1 MMTQILPVAI
11 RGIMDKH
18 VRDTLTDLC
27 NFFDVVSRKSIT
39 LRRLTRLQEEIV
51 VILCELEIYFPPAF
65 FDIMVHLLIHV
76 VDDIIHLGPSFLH
89 NMMPFERL
97 NGIIKGYVRNRA
109 KPDASIVQGWLTEE
123 CVSFC
128 QNYMQTEEPVG
139 LPVNKHL
146 GRLEGVGHRTGR
158 KELHVLNAGRRADF
172 DRANLVALQ
181 HITMVEDYC
190 IEHKASIKQKYSDL
204 GRAPPTDA
212 QLLREHNSTF
222 LGWFKKKLQDN
233 PPPMNCSAD
242 ILLYALSHG
251 PAHNLVTY
259 QSYDINGYTFCTEKK
274 DSKSDYQN
282 SGVTMEAYIGDV
294 KTRYYGRIEEIWELN
309 YSGDKMPMF
318 RVRWA
323 KNVIKEERGFITM
336 VIPEAK
342 SIAVSVNVT
351 AQNEPWVLADQV
363 AQCFFITD
371 PSKPSRV
378 VVRRGKRNIAGMDG
392 VAHEQDFGQYGD
404 PKLEDDDDHDNTRPY
419 TTRRSRT
426 TLPPRSSGLPFLRR
440 SQNVPGLNYA
450 TATKKGKK
458 IVKR

>member
-1 MMTQILPVAI
+1 
-11 RGIMDKH
+11 
-18 VRDTLTDLC
+18 
-27 NFFDVVSRKSIT
+27 
-39 LRRLTRLQEEIV
+39 
-51 VILCELEIYFPPAF
+51 
-65 FDIMVHLLIHV
+65 
-76 VDDIIHLGPSFLH
+76 
-89 NMMPFERL
+89 
-97 NGIIKGYVRNRA
+97 
-109 KPDASIVQGWLTEE
+109 
-123 CVSFC
+123 
-128 QNYMQTEEPVG
+128 MQTEEPVG
-139 LPVNKHL
+139 LPTNKHL
-146 GRLEGVGHRTGR
+146 GRLDGVGHKTGR
-158 KELHVLNAGRRADF
+158 RELHVLTAGRRADF

-181 HITMVEDYC
+181 HIQMVEVHQD
-190 IEHKASIKQKYSDL
+190 EHKASIQKKYSDL
-204 GRAPPTDA
+204 GRTATEG
-212 QLLREHNSTF
+212 QILREHNSTF
-222 LGWFKKKLQDN
+222 LGWFKQKLQDN
-233 PPPMNCSAD
+233 PPPMNCEKN

-251 PAHNLVTY
+251 PAHNLMTY

-274 DSKSDYQN
+274 DNKSDYQN